1 MANLLTNTGQAAIAY
16 QDALNQARNAQNAL
30 FAQYGYTMPN
40 ASGGYDS
47 KSAGEAFDPNVL
59 YDKSTGKVDEDRLK
73 QMFGQMQMGGS
84 GLLADITRG
93 GASAESGAVG
103 ELQSR
108 GLGGDIGGG
117 LVGQRRQLAESQT
130 AGQMGAAKNQFVAG
144 IGQAQSGIGGA
155 YQTLQ
160 TSMAQD
166 KVDEAAAIALRD
178 SASNTVTP
186 AVVEATTAATPNA
199 PIKPGIRD
207 QEIRGTYYRGTR
219 QERIKSLRGLIA
231 NNTLTASQQ
240 KEVQRLLK
248 QSGFNWTIP
257 S

>member
-1 MANLLTNTGQAAIAY
+1 MADLLTNTGQAAIAY

-59 YDKSTGKVDEDRLK
+59 YDKSTGKVDEDKLK

-93 GASAESGAVG
+93 GASAEADASMELAGRGFNATGQGGA
-103 ELQSR
+103 
-108 GLGGDIGGG
+108 ITGG
-117 LVGQRRQLAESQT
+117 LVNQRRQLAEAQT
-130 AGQMGAAKNQFVAG
+130 SGQIGAAKNQFVAG
-144 IGQAQSGIGGA
+144 IGQAQSNIGGA
-155 YQTLQ
+155 WQTLQ

-166 KVDEAAAIALRD
+166 KVDEAAATALKD

-186 AVVEATTAATPNA
+186 AVVEATTAPPATPTSPANPLSTPGKRVGDIRKNA
-199 PIKPGIRD
+199 AGVK
-207 QEIRGTYYRGTR
+207 YRWNGKKWR
-219 QERIKSLRGLIA
+219 AI
-231 NNTLTASQQ
+231 
-240 KEVQRLLK
+240 
-248 QSGFNWTIP
+248 
-257 S
+257 

>member
-1 MANLLTNTGQAAIAY
+1 MADLLTNTGQAAIAY

-59 YDKSTGKVDEDRLK
+59 YDKSTGKVDEDKLK

-93 GASAESGAVG
+93 GASSEASAVG

-108 GLGGDIGGG
+108 GFGGDIGGG
-117 LVGQRRQLAESQT
+117 LVGQRRQLAEAQT
-130 AGQMGAAKNQFVAG
+130 SGQIGAAKNQFVAG

-155 YQTLQ
+155 WQALQ
-160 TSMAQD
+160 TGMAQD
-166 KVDEAAAIALRD
+166 KVDEAAATALRD

-186 AVVEATTAATPNA
+186 ATSMSPETSVAPSSTPVT
-199 PIKPGIRD
+199 PTGPYSVLGTPGGKD
-207 QEIRGTYYRGTR
+207 VPKNPRGGQAYTGPGGVKWKYR
-219 QERIKSLRGLIA
+219 
-231 NNTLTASQQ
+231 
-240 KEVQRLLK
+240 
-248 QSGFNWTIP
+248 FNGPTGKGWYK
-257 S
+257 

>member
-1 MANLLTNTGQAAIAY
+1 MADLLTNTGQAAIAY

-59 YDKSTGKVDEDRLK
+59 YDKSTGKVDEDNLK
-73 QMFGQMQMGGS
+73 RMFGQMQMGGS

-117 LVGQRRQLAESQT
+117 LIGQRRQLAESQT

-155 YQTLQ
+155 WQTLQ
-160 TSMAQD
+160 TGMAQD

-186 AVVEATTAATPNA
+186 ATSVSPETGAASTTAPATPTG
-199 PIKPGIRD
+199 PYSVLGTPGGKD
-207 QEIRGTYYRGTR
+207 VPKSPRGGQSYTGPGGVKWKYR
-219 QERIKSLRGLIA
+219 
-231 NNTLTASQQ
+231 
-240 KEVQRLLK
+240 
-248 QSGFNWTIP
+248 FNGPTGKGWYK
-257 S
+257 

>member
-1 MANLLTNTGQAAIAY
+1 MADLLTNTGQAAIAY

-47 KSAGEAFDPNVL
+47 KSAGEAFDPNSL
-59 YDKSTGKVDEDRLK
+59 YDKSTGKVDEARLT
-73 QMFGQMQMGGS
+73 QMFGQLQMGGS

-93 GASAESGAVG
+93 GASSEAEAVG

-117 LVGQRRQLAESQT
+117 LVGQRRQLAESQA
-130 AGQMGAAKNQFVAG
+130 AGQIGTAKNQFVAG

-160 TSMAQD
+160 TGMAMDAANVAGSQ
-166 KVDEAAAIALRD
+166 AAI
-178 SASNTVTP
+178 NTV
-186 AVVEATTAATPNA
+186 NA
-199 PIKPGIRD
+199 PVVGDNSAGADKPPKNAKN
-207 QEIRGTYYRGTR
+207 Y
-219 QERIKSLRGLIA
+219 
-231 NNTLTASQQ
+231 
-240 KEVQRLLK
+240 QR
-248 QSGFNWTIP
+248 WTNAAGVKYQFTNGKWKVV
-257 S
+257 